1 MKMNLDMMHI
11 ILIVLLVVN
20 LVFVIKIDSKLGN
33 KGKGCSCMNS
43 NNGVCNCNKG
53 N

>member
-1 MKMNLDMMHI
+1 MKMNLDMMHVVLI
-11 ILIVLLVVN
+11 ILLVVN
-20 LVFVIKIDSKLGN
+20 LVFVIKIDSKIGN
-33 KGKGCSCMNS
+33 KGKGCSCGVS